1 MGVERRQYARVDVRW
16 KARVA
21 WPGQGIADGR
31 IRNVSRSGMFLETPV
46 PAGDG
51 ELLLVEL
58 EAAVGVN
65 TRIIRVK
72 AKVMHRALH
81 NQSVFGYGMLFD
93 TINDDDR
100 QFLLGFVER
109 NS

>member
-1 MGVERRQYARVDVRW
+1 MGAERREHARVDVRW

-21 WPGQGIADGR
+21 WPGKGIAEGR
-31 IRNVSRSGMFLETPV
+31 IRNVSRSGMFMDTPV

-51 ELLLVEL
+51 DLLLVEL
-58 EAAVGVN
+58 EAAIGVN
-65 TRIIRVK
+65 TRTIRIK
-72 AKVMHRALH
+72 AKVMHRAL
-81 NQSVFGYGMLFD
+81 NSQNIFSYGMLFD

-100 QFLLGFVER
+100 RFLQGFVER

>member
-1 MGVERRQYARVDVRW
+1 MGAERRQHARVDVRW

-21 WPGQGIADGR
+21 WPGKGIADGR
-31 IRNVSRSGMFLETPV
+31 VRNVSRSGMFMETPV

-58 EAAVGVN
+58 EAVVGVN
-65 TRIIRVK
+65 TRLVRVK
-72 AKVMHRALH
+72 AKVMHRALQG
-81 NQSVFGYGMLFD
+81 QSIFGYGMLFE
-93 TINDDDR
+93 TISDDDQ
-100 QFLLGFVER
+100 QFLNGFVER